1 MNAGS
6 RASMKPSQS
15 PTWEEIE
22 SLLAR
27 ELKSGYGGS
36 RSGKRS
42 LARILRDLQGK
53 NRKCATRR
61 GRA

>member
-1 MNAGS
+1 MSATH
-6 RASMKPSQS
+6 RIPIRPSQS

-27 ELKSGYGGS
+27 ELKSGYGGG
-36 RSGKRS
+36 RSAKKS
-42 LARILRDLQGK
+42 LERILKDLRGNSRECKTQ
-53 NRKCATRR
+53 R